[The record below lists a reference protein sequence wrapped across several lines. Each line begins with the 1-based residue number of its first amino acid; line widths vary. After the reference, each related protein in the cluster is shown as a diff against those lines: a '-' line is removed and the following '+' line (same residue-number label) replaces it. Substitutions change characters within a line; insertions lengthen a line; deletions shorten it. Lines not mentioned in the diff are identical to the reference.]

1 MDIQKDLEEMEARM
15 FTDELLDKIL
25 NEYWQEIA
33 PLFVVLN
40 GEEYE
45 AEERAFSAR
54 LTKKQ
59 AGKFAELKQFY
70 RSAAQFALEFG
81 FPRGLYA
88 GFQDLFLENR
98 PEKSFNDLVGKELF
112 TMPNMKKYRFFMWRN
127 KINRAQEA
135 LKKQVKD
142 NEQAFLVAMDA
153 TWNERFA
160 GVLRIS
166 FYLGYRYVHHIV
178 VPMIAPVPMWVRME
192 NRMLITE
199 HELGLIKSLLEQECS
214 QQGGQISFPP
224 EWMQE
229 D

>member
-1 MDIQKDLEEMEARM
+1 
-15 FTDELLDKIL
+15 
-25 NEYWQEIA
+25 
-33 PLFVVLN
+33 
-40 GEEYE
+40 
-45 AEERAFSAR
+45 
-54 LTKKQ
+54 
-59 AGKFAELKQFY
+59 
-70 RSAAQFALEFG
+70 
-81 FPRGLYA
+81 
-88 GFQDLFLENR
+88 
-98 PEKSFNDLVGKELF
+98 
-112 TMPNMKKYRFFMWRN
+112 MPNMKKYRFFMWRN

-142 NEQAFLVAMDA
+142 NEQSFLAAMDA